1 MKALQFSVS
10 VPQYIILKALGIL
23 KRDLYYRSWLA
34 PIKLVDIPEPV
45 LPSPEW
51 VKIKTAMCGMC
62 GSDVNL
68 IFLKDSP
75 SASPFTSFPC
85 ILGHELCGEIVEV
98 GNKTGKLKI
107 GDKVTIAPHLNCPTR
122 EIEPMCPTC
131 QSGRSGNC
139 ENYAEGS
146 LSPGMFTGI
155 CADTSAGFAEYL
167 VAHKSQVFVLPDDM
181 SKKTGAMIEP
191 LAVALQA
198 VLDNVPQSGEQVLV
212 IGAGVIG
219 NLIVQT
225 IRALDIDCSITV
237 FEPSG
242 FQAEIARTSGAD
254 NVIEKGDLFR
264 QASDITGA
272 RSYTPM
278 LGKDILMGGFSRLFD
293 TVGNSSTLN
302 SGLRCLATGG
312 VLSLVGIGH
321 NVSFDPTPLWLKL
334 QTIKGV
340 FSYGHVQHNQK
351 NQHIFDIAIDLAD
364 KGKVQLESM
373 VTHTFTLEQ
382 FSEMIEINLSK
393 GANQAMKTAVSF
405 DSG

>member
-139 ENYAEGS
+139 ENYAEGC
-146 LSPGMFTGI
+146 LS
-155 CADTSAGFAEYL
+155 
-167 VAHKSQVFVLPDDM
+167 PDDM